1 MSWKECWAIVPR
13 IMFRRTHHGIGRLP
27 YENIAL
33 VLQGGGALGAY
44 QAGVYQALHEA
55 EIEPNWVAG
64 ISIGAI
70 NAAIIAGNAPDDRL
84 AALRGFWEGIT
95 APHGGLIGGAWDA
108 FEPPAHGTDWRRVVN
123 GTHAAAALF
132 TGAPGFFAPRLP
144 PPYLHPPGCL
154 EATSYYDTS
163 ALQKTL
169 REYVDFDR
177 INHHASP
184 RLSLGAVNVRSGN
197 FVYFDNRT
205 DVIVPEHVMASGALP
220 PGFPGIEIEGELY
233 WDGGLVSN
241 TPLQWVVQDRPMRDT
256 IAFQVD
262 LWSAQ
267 GQVPRDLTEVAMR
280 QKEIQYSSRTRAN
293 TDQFMQLQR
302 LRVAL
307 RNLLKQVPPELLD
320 TPDGRMLARAANDT
334 VFRIVHLIYRSR
346 QFESDSKDY
355 EFSRSSM
362 REHWESGLTDAVRT
376 LRDPASVERP
386 PADVGIA
393 TYDLAHANPR

>member
-1 MSWKECWAIVPR
+1 
-13 IMFRRTHHGIGRLP
+13 
-27 YENIAL
+27 
-33 VLQGGGALGAY
+33 
-44 QAGVYQALHEA
+44 
-55 EIEPNWVAG
+55 
-64 ISIGAI
+64 
-70 NAAIIAGNAPDDRL
+70 
-84 AALRGFWEGIT
+84 
-95 APHGGLIGGAWDA
+95 
-108 FEPPAHGTDWRRVVN
+108 
-123 GTHAAAALF
+123 
-132 TGAPGFFAPRLP
+132 
-144 PPYLHPPGCL
+144 
-154 EATSYYDTS
+154 
-163 ALQKTL
+163 
-169 REYVDFDR
+169 
-177 INHHASP
+177 
-184 RLSLGAVNVRSGN
+184 
-197 FVYFDNRT
+197 
-205 DVIVPEHVMASGALP
+205 
-220 PGFPGIEIEGELY
+220 
-233 WDGGLVSN
+233 
-241 TPLQWVVQDRPMRDT
+241 MRDT

-307 RNLLKQVPPELLD
+307 RNLLKQVPPALLD

-355 EFSRSSM
+355 EFSRRSM